1 MPKEKIKTVII
12 EVAGTIL
19 GAAIMAFGVASFL
32 LPSQLSAGGVS
43 GITTITYY
51 LFNIPMGTMII
62 IINVPLFIFAG
73 YRIGK
78 EFFIKSLIGT
88 ISLSVFIDILDKYPA
103 VTTDRFLASIYGGVI
118 IGIGTAIILKV
129 GSSTGGTELVANIIK
144 TYNPYISMSRYLTI
158 IDIVIVSL
166 NVIFLGH
173 IEIGLYSAIAIYLY
187 GKMVDIIFEGIYF
200 TKLLF
205 IISDKNEEISDAIV
219 NEVKRGV
226 TGLYGKGMYKDKEK
240 LVLICAASRRD
251 VYKIKDLAR
260 RIDKKSFIVV
270 ANAREVVGKGFKEIG
285 GRSLKLQN
293 CDKRDSPFCCSS
305 AILRTVPEVSSFCN

>member
-1 MPKEKIKTVII
+1 MLQGKVKTIII
-12 EVAGTIL
+12 ELVGTVV

-32 LPSQLSAGGVS
+32 LPNQLSSGGVS

-51 LFNIPMGTMII
+51 LLNIPMGTMII
-62 IINVPLFIFAG
+62 AINIPLFIFAG

-88 ISLSVFIDILDKYPA
+88 ISLSVFIDILDKYPP

-129 GSSTGGTELVANIIK
+129 GSSTGGTELVGNLIK
-144 TYNPYISMSRYLTI
+144 TYNPYISMSKYLTI
-158 IDIVIVSL
+158 IDIVIVTL

-205 IISDKNEEISDAIV
+205 IISDKNEEISEAIV
-219 NEVKRGV
+219 TEVKRGV

-260 RIDKKSFIVV
+260 KIDKRCFIVV
-270 ANAREVVGKGFKEIG
+270 ANAREVVGKGFKEIESG
-285 GRSLKLQN
+285 
-293 CDKRDSPFCCSS
+293 
-305 AILRTVPEVSSFCN
+305 T